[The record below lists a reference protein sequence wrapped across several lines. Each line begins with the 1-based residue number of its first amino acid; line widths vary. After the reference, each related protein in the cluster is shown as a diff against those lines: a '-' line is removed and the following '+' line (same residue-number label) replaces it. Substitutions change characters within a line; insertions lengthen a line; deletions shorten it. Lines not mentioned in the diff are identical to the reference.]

1 MPTWSL
7 WSLWFGGGRSFH
19 LSSVSPFCFL
29 ETTSFLDY
37 IFLLF
42 PETGTCLYIETGASC
57 LFVYLFIR
65 DCYLKPRKYK
75 KLIFFL
81 PSHLIDSFAFMNSK
95 YSSFSLIILLALS
108 HHYPSSSVANGKI
121 NTILIPE
128 ASCMLL
134 KTSFP
139 GNCDTL
145 CLVFWKM
152 NKRCFS
158 LLCLSFRRRAF

>member
-1 MPTWSL
+1 MIRGGAVFPPLFCVTFLFSGNYILSGLHIPT
-7 WSLWFGGGRSFH
+7 
-19 LSSVSPFCFL
+19 VSWNRN
-29 ETTSFLDY
+29 
-37 IFLLF
+37 LF
-42 PETGTCLYIETGASC
+42 IHRNRCLM
-57 LFVYLFIR
+57 FVYLFIR

-121 NTILIPE
+121 NTLLIPE

-134 KTSFP
+134 KTSIP

-152 NKRCFS
+152 SKRCFS